1 MFLITAPF
9 VDTER
14 IVGEIQMG
22 QTTTGTSMK
31 IVLMLLFALAVLTAN
46 AQPTN
51 ATPAL
56 QTQLVNRLS
65 KASSL
70 ALNEAKLNEVVK
82 GNVTYSGLA
91 VELARLDNPL
101 QLLQLINPAAPAKY
115 GSPKDNVLPD
125 AYNGRNLGWKIFSLS
140 F

>member
-1 MFLITAPF
+1 
-9 VDTER
+9 
-14 IVGEIQMG
+14 
-22 QTTTGTSMK
+22 MK

-51 ATPAL
+51 TTPAL

-65 KASSL
+65 KGSSL
-70 ALNEAKLNEVVK
+70 LLKEAKLNEVVK
-82 GNVTYSGLA
+82 GGVTYSGLS
-91 VELARLDNPL
+91 VELAKLSNP
-101 QLLQLINPAAPAKY
+101 LQLINPAAPAKY

-125 AYNGRNLGWKIFSLS
+125 AYNGRNLGWKILSLS